1 MIVLVVWIAAAAI
14 ILLTLGIV
22 GFQVAGQAM
31 RLRQTIGQARS
42 DLWPTMADLLDQM
55 PPNPS
60 SGRHSVEHHGTSR
73 R

>member
-1 MIVLVVWIAAAAI
+1 MIVLVVWIAAAVI
-14 ILLTLGIV
+14 IMLTLGIV

-60 SGRHSVEHHGTSR
+60 SGRHSADRSATTLR
-73 R
+73 